1 MDAASMITRNDL
13 PIAQRMRAV
22 FELKQL
28 ATEAAVDAICDGI
41 RDESVLLAHECCYG
55 LGQLRNPRAL
65 PALRNALS
73 DTSLHPVVRHEAAE
87 AIGAIGDPS
96 DRDFIAQ
103 FVDDPAVEVSETCRI
118 ALDLFAERDA
128 NQSSTS
134 CSGRFQSVD
143 PAPPAAAQPDV
154 GASERVRRWSEELLD
169 TRLPL
174 FERYKAMFAL
184 RDDGS
189 PAAVAALCKSFA
201 DRSSALFRHEV
212 AYVLGQLQDP
222 LSRDALLAVLQDS
235 SEHEM
240 VRHEAAEALGAIADS
255 DALGI
260 LRTHLDDSDQI
271 VKQSCEVA
279 LDLYEYWNADRETAA

>member
-55 LGQLRNPRAL
+55 LGQLMNPRAL

-128 NQSSTS
+128 NQST
-134 CSGRFQSVD
+134 
-143 PAPPAAAQPDV
+143 AQPDV

-255 DALGI
+255 DALGV

>member
-1 MDAASMITRNDL
+1 MILLTVILLLSLWTILLWKYAFVSSLLSMFS
-13 PIAQRMRAV
+13 Q
-22 FELKQL
+22 
-28 ATEAAVDAICDGI
+28 
-41 RDESVLLAHECCYG
+41 
-55 LGQLRNPRAL
+55 PR
-65 PALRNALS
+65 
-73 DTSLHPVVRHEAAE
+73 
-87 AIGAIGDPS
+87 
-96 DRDFIAQ
+96 FQ
-103 FVDDPAVEVSETCRI
+103 VSETCRI

-222 LSRDALLAVLQDS
+222 LSRDALLAVLQ
-235 SEHEM
+235 
-240 VRHEAAEALGAIADS
+240 VRLVPFWPCFAM
-255 DALGI
+255 
-260 LRTHLDDSDQI
+260 
-271 VKQSCEVA
+271 
-279 LDLYEYWNADRETAA
+279 